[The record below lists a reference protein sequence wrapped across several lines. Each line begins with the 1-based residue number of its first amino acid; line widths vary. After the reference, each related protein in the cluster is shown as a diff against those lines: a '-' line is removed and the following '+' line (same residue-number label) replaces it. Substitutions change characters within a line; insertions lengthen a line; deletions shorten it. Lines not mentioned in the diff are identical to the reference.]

1 MIPRKCNVNFT
12 SSAELED
19 FDVSQC
25 HTWYTPNVTSP
36 RPVCN
41 PLEEECFSYSGSS
54 GRPWAQAA
62 EECSRWHGFLP
73 ESDTTRPGEWSGVS
87 LKHGYIQSDV
97 RGYSDVFDA
106 LKRSELLLPEAV
118 PGQNPNGHCF
128 YVAPPPSTKIKQGA
142 ANGALLYGGAELD
155 FLRSFRQGGNYV
167 LYSTSCTDER
177 NFSCALK
184 YEQGFRTLSPCPR
197 GGWLDWDSG
206 NKCLWVNYTR
216 TSFETAHEVCAS
228 FGGQLAT
235 FKGRVSY
242 LTTIVLLLQK
252 EGGPQKSDTYWMG
265 LKKSPS
271 GKYEWIDGKPL
282 TTPNWHPRTDY
293 KEQAGQI
300 HVNRYF
306 LRHPLE
312 LRWSLGNPASR
323 LPFIC
328 EIPLKTGNAWLRVQM
343 TREEQ
348 GATFQCFVSP
358 EILPDSIVW
367 YKDGL
372 GVKGNRL
379 QTGLDD
385 AVLME
390 VSATREHPYLQGY
403 YWCEG
408 ITVDGFR
415 RVESRKQL
423 LRFSDVKSL
432 ACSLQLT
439 QEFMHIR
446 GYPSLRSFL
455 QFASQFRNDIL
466 SFIQR
471 NINGYLLYELQVVGV
486 VEGTNNTSFVNFLVY
501 LKRPLRLPRSL
512 DPEEERTIVSRIS
525 TLLANPA
532 SILRTM
538 VVPGTAEVT
547 STEICFSE
555 TTKHDTGFL
564 DTLSWPATA
573 VGSLATSNE
582 TCIHED
588 MRPVV
593 RRCEGNFTAGAS
605 WGPVQGVCLMQPSQ
619 RTLDLK
625 ALSMEEVSSESM
637 GATADRLQQL
647 TTEKRSLDPL
657 DIVYVAT
664 TVENIAS
671 TGAVSRQV
679 AQDVVTAL
687 DNVLNAEQS
696 TLYLSR
702 SANSTNRILGAMEQV
717 SRRLDS
723 DTVVFQRSVALGKI
737 SKFQESTLGVAIH
750 LDLEQRYNFV
760 DTRNL
765 TQGTDV
771 AFVFSKSNQFQL
783 DRELN
788 IGVMGASS
796 LFEDSFQPTDDESSE
811 LAFEI
816 CSSVLLANY
825 ENEEVDNV
833 REPFSIYFKQS
844 CDVTPVEVECVFWDP
859 SENYDLGAWS
869 TAGCEYIGLERG
881 YHVCNCSHLTSFAVL
896 FRHNDRSKRSP
907 HDHILSYLTFIGI
920 ALSALGLLM
929 VVFTYICHKRW
940 RKGVGHQ
947 ILMHLSVA
955 LLGALGAY
963 LALVTVPVPR
973 TGPALC
979 ACIGGLLHYLLL
991 VSFCWTFVEALLQYL
1006 RFVKVL
1012 GTYVPNL
1019 VLKAALAAWG
1029 FPAVIVIA
1037 VLVINPGH
1045 YNQRA
1050 HICWLG
1056 KDILLYSFLA
1066 PVATILFANCVVF
1079 GVVIFSIY
1087 CRRHKEL
1094 RSSQSQ
1100 AALAKAQLRAT
1111 ICIVFLLGLTW
1122 IFAYL
1127 SLLEE
1132 ASRSWGR
1139 LFEYLFVA
1147 SSSLQGFVIFL
1158 FHVAYEKTA
1167 REFWLGNL
1175 VYKVLPTSRKRS
1187 FDQTMSKNTLS
1198 STGQKTTST

>member
-1 MIPRKCNVNFT
+1 
-12 SSAELED
+12 
-19 FDVSQC
+19 
-25 HTWYTPNVTSP
+25 
-36 RPVCN
+36 
-41 PLEEECFSYSGSS
+41 
-54 GRPWAQAA
+54 
-62 EECSRWHGFLP
+62 
-73 ESDTTRPGEWSGVS
+73 
-87 LKHGYIQSDV
+87 
-97 RGYSDVFDA
+97 
-106 LKRSELLLPEAV
+106 
-118 PGQNPNGHCF
+118 
-128 YVAPPPSTKIKQGA
+128 
-142 ANGALLYGGAELD
+142 
-155 FLRSFRQGGNYV
+155 
-167 LYSTSCTDER
+167 
-177 NFSCALK
+177 
-184 YEQGFRTLSPCPR
+184 
-197 GGWLDWDSG
+197 
-206 NKCLWVNYTR
+206 
-216 TSFETAHEVCAS
+216 
-228 FGGQLAT
+228 
-235 FKGRVSY
+235 
-242 LTTIVLLLQK
+242 
-252 EGGPQKSDTYWMG
+252 
-265 LKKSPS
+265 
-271 GKYEWIDGKPL
+271 
-282 TTPNWHPRTDY
+282 
-293 KEQAGQI
+293 
-300 HVNRYF
+300 
-306 LRHPLE
+306 
-312 LRWSLGNPASR
+312 
-323 LPFIC
+323 
-328 EIPLKTGNAWLRVQM
+328 M
-343 TREEQ
+343 TQEEQ
-348 GATFQCFVSP
+348 RATFQCFVSP

-423 LRFSDVKSL
+423 LRFS
-432 ACSLQLT
+432 
-439 QEFMHIR
+439 
-446 GYPSLRSFL
+446 
-455 QFASQFRNDIL
+455 
-466 SFIQR
+466 
-471 NINGYLLYELQVVGV
+471 
-486 VEGTNNTSFVNFLVY
+486 
-501 LKRPLRLPRSL
+501 
-512 DPEEERTIVSRIS
+512 
-525 TLLANPA
+525 
-532 SILRTM
+532 
-538 VVPGTAEVT
+538 
-547 STEICFSE
+547 EICFSE

-593 RRCEGNFTAGAS
+593 RRCEGNFTVGAF

-657 DIVYVAT
+657 DIVYVAK

-687 DNVLNAEQS
+687 DNVLNAEES

-771 AFVFSKSNQFQL
+771 AFVFSKSNQLHL

-811 LAFEI
+811 LVFEI

-844 CDVTPVEVECVFWDP
+844 CDVMPVEVECVFWDP
-859 SENYDLGAWS
+859 SENHDLGAWS
-869 TAGCEYIGLERG
+869 TAGCEYIGLERE

-896 FRHNDRSKRSP
+896 FRHNDRSRTSP

-1029 FPAVIVIA
+1029 SCLCGRDLIQALDNLGTPVLSVSNSNSQGKGEALFEDKYKTKDGAKDKEIELYLPLRSRNTTSGTSARCPHQRTTFNLSGVSVNAKSVLSSYQELA
-1037 VLVINPGH
+1037 VLDAVLPYAADQMRHWKIDLS
-1045 YNQRA
+1045 
-1050 HICWLG
+1050 I
-1056 KDILLYSFLA
+1056 KDPHFDTSWGVAEDSSLLM
-1066 PVATILFANCVVF
+1066 
-1079 GVVIFSIY
+1079 SIY
-1087 CRRHKEL
+1087 EHVIGSWEAIKMD
-1094 RSSQSQ
+1094 
-1100 AALAKAQLRAT
+1100 AG
-1111 ICIVFLLGLTW
+1111 LGLTDK
-1122 IFAYL
+1122 ILPDGEQLKPQTMHLYSRADYFL
-1127 SLLEE
+1127 KKLRKVHVRQVDLKEGKKNPKRGRKTPPEE
-1132 ASRSWGR
+1132 AHLSKAIVDHDCINDSDN
-1139 LFEYLFVA
+1139 A
-1147 SSSLQGFVIFL
+1147 SST
-1158 FHVAYEKTA
+1158 K
-1167 REFWLGNL
+1167 
-1175 VYKVLPTSRKRS
+1175 SRKPKAKADDETRQSNAAAVIDGVAKGVAPSGPNVTEAKPGAEWPPRPSGKRTASQAQFDVAEDEAVPALRRS
-1187 FDQTMSKNTLS
+1187 TRRKKPVDRHSP
-1198 STGQKTTST
+1198 